1 MSETPIYNFT
11 PQFLD
16 PEPSALCTLGHPP
29 LVMTGALLWIL
40 RRHFSNTDYIQE
52 QALKAYTWSRTAEE
66 SKVMIESI
74 TKWQGAPTQT
84 LQMRPAIFVKR
95 NTYGRVKLGL
105 GDKYQGSGVKP
116 EVDNLDQLSDNA
128 VNSGSKFEVIVA
140 GSHTVFCIGG
150 TGAEAEAV
158 GTEVFFELLEFTP
171 LIRRDLDLNKFQ
183 VMEMGGVSKLEE
195 SKEHWAVPVVVTYA
209 FNHVWTLKQDAPT
222 LKGISLTA

>member
-1 MSETPIYNFT
+1 MSAPVYRFA
-11 PQFLD
+11 PQFID
-16 PEPSALCTLGHPP
+16 PEPSALCTIGRPP

-40 RRHFSNTDYIQE
+40 RRHFANADYIQE
-52 QALKAYTWSRTAEE
+52 PVLKDYTWNKDATKAQI
-66 SKVMIESI
+66 MIESI

-84 LQMRPAIFVKR
+84 MQMRPAIFVKR
-95 NTYGRVKLGL
+95 NTYGRVKLGI
-105 GDKYQGSGVKP
+105 GDRYQGSGVKP
-116 EVDNLDQLSDNA
+116 EVDNEGQLSDNA
-128 VNSGSKFEVIVA
+128 VNSGAKFEVIVA

-183 VMEMGGVSKLEE
+183 VMEMGSVSKLEE

-209 FNHVWTLKQDAPT
+209 FNHVWTLKQDAPL
-222 LKGISLTA
+222 LKSVSLTV